1 MSGIQVNQLLT
12 NNRVIIFAGSG
23 GVGKTTT
30 AAALAAHGAQL
41 GKRVVVITID
51 PAKRLADALGVGGTA
66 ERRHTSL
73 ADTWIANGQLAHQT
87 WDSAGLQGVFLGN
100 CQKSYAEAV
109 SNPDQHQTLT
119 VDELWLEF
127 DLNSLGKD
135 TGGNFH
141 SYSLGFV
148 AENS

>member
-1 MSGIQVNQLLT
+1 MTYFN
-12 NNRVIIFAGSG
+12 
-23 GVGKTTT
+23 
-30 AAALAAHGAQL
+30 
-41 GKRVVVITID
+41 
-51 PAKRLADALGVGGTA
+51 DALGVGGTA

-119 VDELWLEF
+119 VDELWLSKKSRR
-127 DLNSLGKD
+127 SLALRGS
-135 TGGNFH
+135 NMA
-141 SYSLGFV
+141 SLSFILEASG
-148 AENS
+148 